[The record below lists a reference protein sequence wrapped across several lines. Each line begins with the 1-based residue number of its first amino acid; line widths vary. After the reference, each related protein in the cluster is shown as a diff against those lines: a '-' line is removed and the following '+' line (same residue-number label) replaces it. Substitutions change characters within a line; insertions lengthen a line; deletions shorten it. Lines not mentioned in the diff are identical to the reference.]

1 MSRKPSVECYLC
13 GKSSNSH
20 TKEHVPPEMLG
31 GGVKDIE
38 YIYVPACLDC
48 NKQFSHEESKLR
60 DLLSIIGLN
69 TGVEAA
75 DGAFAVFARSV
86 NRQPGIINSDLRRIL
101 ENISVMDTYS
111 GKILIGKAQVI
122 QTPRDLD
129 AACVIKKI
137 AQGLH
142 YHHTQQVIPQFYQK
156 HGALFDP
163 SQVPGP
169 LLTAQYPFTGQTGDF
184 FHYGGWTFG
193 EKSDMILWIM
203 AFYKRA
209 YGVAWFQVPTFD
221 ITQHINEINQSL
233 LLEKQEPLPITE

>member
-13 GKSSNSH
+13 GKWSNSH

-31 GGVKDIE
+31 GGVKGIA
-38 YIYVPACLDC
+38 YIYVPACRVC
-48 NKQFSHEESKLR
+48 NNQFSHEESKLR
-60 DLLSIIGLN
+60 DLLSVIGSN

-75 DGAFAVFARSV
+75 DGAFAAFARSV
-86 NRQPGIINSDLRRIL
+86 NRQPGIINRDLQRIL
-101 ENISVMDTYS
+101 ENISITDMYS
-111 GKILIGKAQVI
+111 GKIWVGKAQAI

-137 AQGLH
+137 ARGLH
-142 YHHTQQVIPQFYQK
+142 YYHTQQVIPQFYQK
-156 HGALFDP
+156 HGALFDS
-163 SQVPGP
+163 SQIPAP
-169 LLTAQYPFTGQTGDF
+169 LLTAQYPYTGQTGDF

-193 EKSDMILWIM
+193 EKPDMILWIM

-209 YGVAWFQVPTFD
+209 YGVAWFQDPSFD
-221 ITQHINEINQSL
+221 ITQHINEINQRL